1 MVKFFFQQKRCFV
14 TIREPIFFYLYLY
27 TYFSV
32 LFSRPNLK
40 LSCLSWNRCFL
51 HLAVLHF
58 FMNTEAEAG
67 KCSNIKKHISYFYL
81 KYLYRNANAQQKLAG
96 RIRDVHYHPRLTK
109 KWELSS
115 KENPKRLEFMD
126 KTMQGVH
133 TGVVKAAEF
142 KNDLFILCSN
152 HSFTVF

>member
-1 MVKFFFQQKRCFV
+1 MVNVFQQKRCYYD
-14 TIREPIFFYLYLY
+14 TRTYILYLYLY
-27 TYFSV
+27 IYFSV

-67 KCSNIKKHISYFYL
+67 KCSNITKHISYFYL
-81 KYLYRNANAQQKLAG
+81 KYLYRNANVQQKLAG

-109 KWELSS
+109 KCELSS

-133 TGVVKAAEF
+133 TGVFKAAEF